1 MLSGYIGYGAAD
13 EGCTVFLGGRK
24 TQGAHER
31 AWGLSIPIVVGGD
44 YGR

>member
-1 MLSGYIGYGAAD
+1 MLSGYVGYGAAD
-13 EGCTVFLGGRK
+13 EGCAVFLDGRK

-31 AWGLSIPIVVGGD
+31 PGAFRIPIVVGGD